1 MLHGNMTGSVDAIP
15 LSNLSLSL
23 LPALVVLVILQ
34 RWSAGAGAALYGV
47 GRMIAQLALVG
58 YVLTFIFGTAHP
70 AVVLGTLSVMLTEA
84 GWIALRPVARRRKAI
99 YRQALAAISVAGLS
113 TLAPTCRDATNIVTQ
128 GVLAADPWHDPTV
141 LIPLG
146 GMVFASSMN
155 AVSLSAERLDAEL
168 SRGASYLAARP
179 IAMRSALIPQVN
191 TLFAVGL
198 VSLPGMMTGQIL
210 SGISPLI
217 AVRYQIMVMC
227 MLFGAAGMSAA
238 CFLAMQRPRG
248 DESSPSGAA

>member
-1 MLHGNMTGSVDAIP
+1 MLHRNMTGSVDAIP

-47 GRMIAQLALVG
+47 GRMVAQLALVG
-58 YVLTFIFGTAHP
+58 YVLTFIFGTGHP
-70 AVVLGTLSVMLTEA
+70 AVVLGTLTVMLTAA
-84 GWIALRPVARRRKAI
+84 GWISLRPLARRRKAV
-99 YRQALAAISVAGLS
+99 YPQALGAIFASGVS
-113 TLAPTCRDATNIVTQ
+113 TLALVTQ

-146 GMVFASSMN
+146 GMVFAASMN

-168 SRGASYLAARP
+168 TRGASYHEARP

-210 SGISPLI
+210 SGVSPLI

-238 CFLAMQRPRG
+238 CFLAMQRPRRG
-248 DESSPSGAA
+248 GEPAPADTA

>member
-15 LSNLSLSL
+15 LANLSLTL
-23 LPALVVLVILQ
+23 LPALVVIGILR
-34 RWSAGAGAALYGV
+34 RWSAGAGAALHGI
-47 GRMIAQLALVG
+47 GRMVVQLALVG

-70 AVVLGTLSVMLTEA
+70 GVVLCTLTVMLAAA
-84 GWIALRPVARRRKAI
+84 GWISLRPVARRRRAV
-99 YRQALAAISVAGLS
+99 YPHALAAIGAGGVS
-113 TLAPTCRDATNIVTQ
+113 TLVLVTQ

-168 SRGASYLAARP
+168 ARGAAYEDGRA
-179 IAMRSALIPQVN
+179 IALRSALIPQVN
-191 TLFAVGL
+191 SLFAVGL

-210 SGISPLI
+210 SGIPPLI
-217 AVRYQIMVMC
+217 AVRYQVMVMA
-227 MLFGAAGMSAA
+227 MLLGAAGMSAA
-238 CFLAMQRPRG
+238 CFLALERPRPG
-248 DESSPSGAA
+248 VPAGRGPLG

>member
-1 MLHGNMTGSVDAIP
+1 MLHRNMTGSVDAIP

-23 LPALVVLVILQ
+23 LPALVVLVILR

-47 GRMIAQLALVG
+47 GRMVAQLALVG
-58 YVLTFIFGTAHP
+58 YVLTFIFGTGHP
-70 AVVLGTLSVMLTEA
+70 VVVLGTLTVMLTAA
-84 GWIALRPVARRRKAI
+84 GWISLRPVALRRRAV
-99 YRQALAAISVAGLS
+99 YPRALAAICASGVS
-113 TLAPTCRDATNIVTQ
+113 TLALVTQ

-146 GMVFASSMN
+146 GMVFAASMN

-168 SRGASYLAARP
+168 SRGSSYHDARP

-210 SGISPLI
+210 SGVSPLI

-238 CFLAMQRPRG
+238 FFLALQRPRRNDG
-248 DESSPSGAA
+248 PPVVSDAA

>member
-1 MLHGNMTGSVDAIP
+1 MTGSVDAIP

-23 LPALVVLVILQ
+23 LPALVVLAILQ

-47 GRMIAQLALVG
+47 GRMVAQLALVG
-58 YVLTFIFGTAHP
+58 YVLTFIFGTGHP
-70 AVVLGTLSVMLTEA
+70 AVVLGTLTVMLTAA
-84 GWIALRPVARRRKAI
+84 GWISLRPVARRRKAV
-99 YRQALAAISVAGLS
+99 YPQALAAIFAGGVS
-113 TLAPTCRDATNIVTQ
+113 TLTLITQ
-128 GVLAADPWHDPTV
+128 GVLTADPWHDPTV

-168 SRGASYLAARP
+168 SRGASYRDARP

-238 CFLAMQRPRG
+238 CFLAMQRPRRG
-248 DESSPSGAA
+248 GEPAPAPDNAVS

>member
-1 MLHGNMTGSVDAIP
+1 MLHGDMTGSVDAIP

-23 LPALVVLVILQ
+23 LPALVVLAILQ

-47 GRMIAQLALVG
+47 GRMVAQLALVG
-58 YVLTFIFGTAHP
+58 YVLTFIFGTARP
-70 AVVLGTLSVMLTEA
+70 AVVLGTLTVMLAAA
-84 GWIALRPVARRRKAI
+84 GWISLRPLARRRKAV
-99 YRQALAAISVAGLS
+99 YPQALAAICAGGLS
-113 TLAPTCRDATNIVTQ
+113 TLTLDHAGRPDRRP
-128 GVLAADPWHDPTV
+128 LARPDGADPARRHG
-141 LIPLG
+141 LR
-146 GMVFASSMN
+146 
-155 AVSLSAERLDAEL
+155 RLDECRQPVGGTAR
-168 SRGASYLAARP
+168 RGARARGVVPRTRVP

-210 SGISPLI
+210 SGVSPLI

-238 CFLAMQRPRG
+238 CFLAMQRPRRG
-248 DESSPSGAA
+248 GKSSPAADIA

>member
-15 LSNLSLSL
+15 LPNLSLSL
-23 LPALVVLVILQ
+23 LPALVVLAILH

-47 GRMIAQLALVG
+47 GRMVTQLALVG

-70 AVVLGTLSVMLTEA
+70 AVVLGTLTVMLTAA
-84 GWIALRPVARRRKAI
+84 GWISLRPLARRRRTV
-99 YRQALAAISVAGLS
+99 YPQALAAICASGLS
-113 TLAPTCRDATNIVTQ
+113 TLTLVTQ
-128 GVLAADPWHDPTV
+128 GVLRADPWHDPTV

-168 SRGASYLAARP
+168 ARGASYLAARP

-217 AVRYQIMVMC
+217 AVRYQVMVMC

-238 CFLAMQRPRG
+238 CFLAMQHPRRSGRPSAVS
-248 DESSPSGAA
+248 DAT

>member
-1 MLHGNMTGSVDAIP
+1 MLHRNMTGSVDAIP

-23 LPALVVLVILQ
+23 LPALVVLAILQ

-47 GRMIAQLALVG
+47 GRMVAQLALVG
-58 YVLTFIFGTAHP
+58 YVLTFIFGTGHP
-70 AVVLGTLSVMLTEA
+70 AVVLGTLTVMLTAA
-84 GWIALRPVARRRKAI
+84 GWISLRPVARRRKAV
-99 YRQALAAISVAGLS
+99 YPQALAAIFAGGVS
-113 TLAPTCRDATNIVTQ
+113 TLTLITQ
-128 GVLAADPWHDPTV
+128 GVLTADPWHDPTV

-168 SRGASYLAARP
+168 SRGASYRDARP

-238 CFLAMQRPRG
+238 CFLAMQRPRRG
-248 DESSPSGAA
+248 GEPAPAPDNAVS

>member
-15 LSNLSLSL
+15 LANLSLSL
-23 LPALVVLVILQ
+23 LPALVVVAILH
-34 RWSAGAGAALYGV
+34 RWSAGAGAALYGI
-47 GRMIAQLALVG
+47 GRMVAQLALVG
-58 YVLTFIFGTAHP
+58 YVLTFIFGTSHP
-70 AVVLGTLSVMLTEA
+70 AVVLGTLTVMLAAA
-84 GWIALRPVARRRKAI
+84 GWISLRPVARRRRAV
-99 YRQALAAISVAGLS
+99 YPQALAAICASGLS
-113 TLAPTCRDATNIVTQ
+113 TLALVTQ
-128 GVLAADPWHDPTV
+128 GVLAAEPWYDPTV

-146 GMVFASSMN
+146 GMVFAASMN

-168 SRGASYLAARP
+168 ARGAPYVDARP

-210 SGISPLI
+210 SGVSPLI

-238 CFLAMQRPRG
+238 FFLALQRPRRN
-248 DESSPSGAA
+248 DAPPAIPDAA